1 MLRYYSSG
9 KWRIALASNKKEN
22 QTIRGFSS
30 YIIPKFSFNSLKF
43 FLYLHLKMKNV
54 LVSVLNISLV
64 HTNIIT
70 TRIMT

>member
-30 YIIPKFSFNSLKF
+30 YIIPKFSFNSEIFPVPTLKNEKCF
-43 FLYLHLKMKNV
+43 GVCFKYFIGPYQYN
-54 LVSVLNISLV
+54 N
-64 HTNIIT
+64 N
-70 TRIMT
+70 